1 LNLSKDFSIWHVN
14 QKKPYPHNI
23 MKDKP
28 IIEIALD
35 YIGVILFVIGEI
47 SLTVAAIITYRLAK
61 LQ

>member
-1 LNLSKDFSIWHVN
+1 
-14 QKKPYPHNI
+14 